1 VQIVQYE
8 DARHSAGRPAF
19 DCGNIVFNEFLQK
32 YAAKQQ
38 RELFLSLW
46 ILEDQPKGNV
56 IAGYYTLAPANIRQ
70 TSSSAGF
77 IKKASKTYPD
87 VPIILL
93 GRLAVDKNYRG
104 RRLGA
109 VLVRDA
115 LLRSLMAASTQIG
128 GTAVVVDPYEPWLVA
143 KLYAP
148 LGFVPV
154 DDSVPNGRQILPL
167 KTVASALAKPK
178 TN

>member
-1 VQIVQYE
+1 VQIVQY
-8 DARHSAGRPAF
+8 DNARHSDGRSAF
-19 DCGNIVFNEFLQK
+19 DCGNIVFNEFLQR

-38 RELFLSLW
+38 RDLFLSLW
-46 ILEDQPKGNV
+46 ILEDKSNGNA
-56 IAGYYTLAPANIRQ
+56 IAGYYTLAPANVRQ
-70 TSSSAGF
+70 TSSTPDF

-87 VPIILL
+87 VPVILL

-104 RRLGA
+104 RRLGEA
-109 VLVRDA
+109 LVRDA

-128 GTAVVVDPYEPWLVA
+128 GTAMVVDPYEPWLVA